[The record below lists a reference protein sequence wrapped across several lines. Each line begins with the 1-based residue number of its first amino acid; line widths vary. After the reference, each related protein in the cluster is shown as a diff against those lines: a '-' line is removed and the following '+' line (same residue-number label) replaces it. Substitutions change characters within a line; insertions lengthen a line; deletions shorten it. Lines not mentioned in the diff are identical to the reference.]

1 MRGIKSLMVTFIL
14 CFASVNAMAQSKI
27 NNVVKE
33 IEKVKTTK
41 VIYTEKRNLQNKKIY
56 KISKHITF
64 YDKTHKEKLQKTI
77 LEERVNAVS
86 YMELTNCVVI
96 KFADKSG
103 ENTLEIGAFLNRQ
116 GGWSIMIKKSGYKAC
131 DGSIPEWGL

>member
-56 KISKHITF
+56 KISNHITF
-64 YDKTHKEKLQKTI
+64 YDKTHKEKLQKAI
-77 LEERVNAVS
+77 SEERVNAVS
-86 YMELTNCVVI
+86 YMELTN
-96 KFADKSG
+96 
-103 ENTLEIGAFLNRQ
+103 
-116 GGWSIMIKKSGYKAC
+116 
-131 DGSIPEWGL
+131 